1 MANTY
6 DFTVP
11 SLGEPKIR
19 SPIAY
24 STVAG
29 DDIANY
35 VEDNQGVLY
44 DLTMPRDGGMREC
57 GPDELLE
64 PAGPR
69 EHIYFSPDH
78 VRAGIVTCG
87 GLCPGLNDV
96 TRAIVRCLWH
106 RYGVKRITGI
116 RFGYKG
122 FLPEYGIPTMDLD
135 IDEVDDIHRIGGTL
149 LGSSRG
155 GGNQTEEIVDAI
167 ERMNLNMLF
176 TIGGDGTQKGALA
189 IADEIER
196 RGLKIAVIGIPKT
209 IDNDLSFI
217 QKSFGFETAVAK
229 ATESVSGAHAEAHS
243 AINGIGLVKVMGR
256 ASGFIA
262 AHTALASHDVNFVLI
277 PEVPFELEGD
287 NGFLSH
293 LERRLDRRN
302 HAVIVVSEGAGQD
315 LLETEGG
322 TDASG
327 NRKLADIGMFLKSR
341 ITGYFEKKNKPI
353 NLKYIDPSYIIR
365 SAVAS
370 PTDSLYCS
378 RLGNNAVHAAMSGKT
393 KIVISLVNNH
403 FVHVPTRLVVSTR
416 NFVDPE
422 SSLWRDV
429 IEATHQPTQMTT
441 R

>member
-1 MANTY
+1 MASTY

-11 SLGEPKIR
+11 TLGARKVK

-24 STVAG
+24 STVEG
-29 DDIANY
+29 DAIANY
-35 VEDNQGVLY
+35 VEDDQGVLY
-44 DLTMPRDGGMREC
+44 DLTMPSDGGIRQCE
-57 GPDELLE
+57 PDEVLE

-96 TRAIVRCLWH
+96 IRALVRCLWH
-106 RYGVKRITGI
+106 RYGVKRISGI

-122 FLPEYGIPTMDLD
+122 FLPECGIPTMDLN
-135 IDEVDDIHRIGGTL
+135 IDVVDDIHRIGGTL

-155 GGNQTEEIVDAI
+155 GGEQTEEIVDAI

-196 RGLKIAVIGIPKT
+196 RGLKIAVVGIPKT

-229 ATESVSGAHAEAHS
+229 ATEAVTGAHAEAHS
-243 AINGIGLVKVMGR
+243 ALNGIGLVKVMGR

-277 PEVPFELEGD
+277 PEVPFDLEGN
-287 NGFLSH
+287 NGFLAH

-302 HAVIVVSEGAGQD
+302 HAVVLVSEGAGQD
-315 LLETEGG
+315 LLDTEEG

-327 NRKLADIGMFLKSR
+327 NRKLGDVGLFLKTR
-341 ITGYFEKKNKPI
+341 ITEYFKGKDRPI

-378 RLGNNAVHAAMSGKT
+378 RLGNNAVHAAMAGKT
-393 KIVISLVNNH
+393 KIIISLLNNH

-416 NFVDPE
+416 NYVDPE

-429 IEATHQPTQMTT
+429 IEATHQPTQMTNT
-441 R
+441 